1 MAKYDEHGREI
12 LDPTPVAMPV
22 GFKRPPSL
30 DERIRAFVRT
40 ELSRQAA
47 EEGNET
53 FEEADDFDVPD
64 EEESPLSRYEL
75 TPMQEEA
82 AFGRD
87 RDDLEKEEGP
97 ADPSSAKPTLEPS
110 SASPAA
116 PAEGAPSAPAA

>member
-1 MAKYDEHGREI
+1 MAKYDEQGREI

-22 GFKRPPSL
+22 GFKRPPTL

-53 FEEADDFDVPD
+53 FEEADDFYVEE

-82 AFGRD
+82 VFGTD
-87 RDDLEKEEGP
+87 RDDLDR
-97 ADPSSAKPTLEPS
+97 A
-110 SASPAA
+110 AA
-116 PAEGAPSAPAA
+116 PGVASEQPAGPDASAGPTAAPVGGSDESVK